1 MTGLS
6 PDQLAF
12 MASVME
18 ANDRV
23 LTFADL
29 AELEQEE
36 RVARG
41 EEPLT
46 MTDVAINVYRA
57 GGGG

>member
-6 PDQLAF
+6 PEQLAF
-12 MASVME
+12 MASLME

-29 AELEQEE
+29 AEMEQEE

-41 EEPLT
+41 EPDMT
-46 MTDVAINVYRA
+46 MTDVAINVYRM
-57 GGGG
+57 GMR

>member
-1 MTGLS
+1 MGSLT
-6 PDQLAF
+6 PEQVAF
-12 MASVME
+12 MASLME

-29 AELEQEE
+29 AEMEQEE

-46 MTDVAINVYRA
+46 MTDVVINVYRA
-57 GGGG
+57 GV